1 MVEKFPV
8 RGNKFIA
15 DFKEKSE
22 IFNSFFTRQCLLI
35 GNGST
40 VSSLFPLITDKSL
53 SDADFSIEDIKTL
66 SANLI
71 QIKLMV
77 TIRWIFACLNYVVN
91 PFVNLL
97 PLSSNLV
104 WCKAFSHQNGK
115 NQMSYQ
121 FSQKKGKQCVKNYRP
136 VSLLPIRS
144 KFFERIF
151 ITRCSHVL

>member
-40 VSSLFPLITDKSL
+40 LSSLFPLITDKSL
-53 SDADFSIEDIKTL
+53 SDADFSIEDKKT
-66 SANLI
+66 ANLI

-77 TIRWIFACLNYVVN
+77 TI
-91 PFVNLL
+91 
-97 PLSSNLV
+97 
-104 WCKAFSHQNGK
+104 
-115 NQMSYQ
+115 
-121 FSQKKGKQCVKNYRP
+121 
-136 VSLLPIRS
+136 
-144 KFFERIF
+144 
-151 ITRCSHVL
+151 